1 MLYEMKLQPQPFV
14 AVKNGS
20 KIIESRLFDEKRQL
34 INLGDQIL
42 FKNIDNL
49 DDTVLTKVNGLLRYE
64 TFSAMFNDFPALV
77 FGGESKSMLEK
88 QIYSFY
94 SKDDERKYGVL
105 GIRITKIDKE

>member
-42 FKNIDNL
+42 FKN
-49 DDTVLTKVNGLLRYE
+49 
-64 TFSAMFNDFPALV
+64 M
-77 FGGESKSMLEK
+77 
-88 QIYSFY
+88 FY
-94 SKDDERKYGVL
+94 SK
-105 GIRITKIDKE
+105 

>member
-1 MLYEMKLQPQPFV
+1 MLYEMKLQSTPFT

-42 FKNIDNL
+42 FRNIDKL
-49 DDTVLTKVNGLLRYE
+49 EDAVLTKVNGLLRYE

-77 FGGESKSMLEK
+77 FGGETKNMLEE

-94 SKDDERKYGVL
+94 SKDDEQKYGVL
-105 GIRITKIDKE
+105 GIRITKIDQK